1 MEFKRPNISIDIYIN
16 DIYIDISADFETF
29 TDFQTV
35 KEIKIMQNSF
45 LFTFPDEWRAVRGVR
60 EGGRGCG

>member
-35 KEIKIMQNSF
+35 KEIKIMQN
-45 LFTFPDEWRAVRGVR
+45 
-60 EGGRGCG
+60 